1 MSLKGF
7 LHRHLLGLF
16 STIGGIPR
24 LYLGEPEI
32 LKRIEEGKERE
43 SVCVCLCVYVCVRER
58 ERERERLM
66 EILSLSLSLGV
77 MWDKGCSCEV
87 LKT

>member
-43 SVCVCLCVYVCVRER
+43 SVCVCLCVYVCER
-58 ERERERLM
+58 ERERERKIDGDSKL
-66 EILSLSLSLGV
+66 IS
-77 MWDKGCSCEV
+77 
-87 LKT
+87 

>member
-1 MSLKGF
+1 M
-7 LHRHLLGLF
+7 
-16 STIGGIPR
+16 
-24 LYLGEPEI
+24 YLGEPEI
-32 LKRIEEGKERE
+32 LKRIEEGKERV
-43 SVCVCLCVYVCVRER
+43 SVYVCVCVCERER